1 MKLDRADK
9 LNVVPLIDVMLV
21 LLVIVLTAAS
31 FISYGKI
38 EVSLP
43 KQGSSD
49 KDFPKERTEI
59 SLFADGSIKF
69 NDILIDQSEL
79 KDRLSSLDKKEFIL
93 FKGDEEAAFGSF
105 VSILRVLKDLQMSNF
120 LIMTQ
125 EKK

>member
-1 MKLDRADK
+1 MRLDRADK
-9 LNVVPLIDVMLV
+9 LNLVPLIDVMLV

-43 KQGSSD
+43 KQGATD

-59 SLFADGSIKF
+59 SLFADGSVKF
-69 NDILIDQSEL
+69 NDTLIDKNEL
-79 KDRLSSLDKKEFIL
+79 KDRLSNLDKKEFIL

-105 VSILRVLKDLQMSNF
+105 VSILRILKDLEMSNF

-125 EKK
+125 EQK